1 MIKYH
6 TISMNTSRITV
17 SLPDYTYQN
26 LVRVVPVGQ
35 ISRFVAEAVEQRM
48 ASAPKS
54 FTDPVAQFLA
64 AGKGLPQ
71 KDIAGI
77 IEAIGKG
84 RK

>member
-1 MIKYH
+1 
-6 TISMNTSRITV
+6 MNSRITV

-35 ISRFVAEAVEQRM
+35 ISKFVTEAVEQKM
-48 ASAPKS
+48 ASHPKS
-54 FTDPVAQFLA
+54 YSDPVAQFLA
-64 AGKGLPQ
+64 AGKGLTQ
-71 KDIAGI
+71 KDIVGI

>member
-1 MIKYH
+1 
-6 TISMNTSRITV
+6 MNSRITV

-35 ISRFVAEAVEQRM
+35 ISKFVTEAVEQKM
-48 ASAPKS
+48 ASSPKS
-54 FTDPVAQFLA
+54 YSDSVAQFLA

>member
-1 MIKYH
+1 
-6 TISMNTSRITV
+6 MNSRITV

-26 LVRVVPVGQ
+26 LVRVVQVGQ
-35 ISRFVAEAVEQRM
+35 ISKFVTEAVEQKM
-48 ASAPKS
+48 VSFPKS
-54 FTDPVAQFLA
+54 YSDPVAQFLA

>member
-1 MIKYH
+1 
-6 TISMNTSRITV
+6 MNSRITV

-26 LVRVVPVGQ
+26 LVRVVPAGQ
-35 ISRFVAEAVEQRM
+35 ISKFVTEAVEQKM
-48 ASAPKS
+48 VSSPKS
-54 FTDPVAQFLA
+54 YSDPVAQFLA
-64 AGKGLPQ
+64 AGKGLLQ